1 MDSYLR
7 AKEMC
12 LQINSIMKTVFFS
25 LLIFLLFSMAHP
37 FYLSVCDLKYNS
49 SSKKLEGTVKVFC
62 NDLEEALK
70 RLEQKPV
77 DLIHSKNKSETL
89 ALLSTYL
96 KTRLRFEEKGKT
108 IPYTLL
114 GYEIE
119 EESLWMYLESENF
132 SQPKT
137 LNIENSILY
146 DFLKEQMNIMNL
158 EIAGVKKSWK
168 LNYPEKRVLFEF

>member
-7 AKEMC
+7 AKEMR
-12 LQINSIMKTVFFS
+12 LQINSILKTVFLS
-25 LLIFLLFSMAHP
+25 LLIFTWFSMAHP

-49 SSKKLEGTVKVFC
+49 TSKKLEGTVKVFC

-77 DLIHSKNKSETL
+77 DLIHSNNKSETL
-89 ALLSTYL
+89 KLLNTYL
-96 KTRLRFEEKGKT
+96 KNRLKLEEKDKL
-108 IPYTLL
+108 IPYELL

-119 EESLWMYLESENF
+119 EESLWMYIESQTC
-132 SQPKT
+132 SPPKS

-146 DFLKEQMNIMNL
+146 DFLKEQMNIINL

-168 LNYPEKRVLFEF
+168 LNYPEKQVLFEF